1 MLRTR
6 IKELTCI
13 KYKRSM
19 RRIVETDCVL
29 AATKHLSSRVING
42 IARYF
47 MRFLLQACSQT
58 DTGVSFSTCGRCG
71 PIKYRDPHQRVI
83 FTLFRQIDTSKSQLT
98 SRKKYRALFKFR
110 SIHHDQLLTRQSIE
124 SIFINRINVVALSI
138 KIYYRTRM
146 VTSGKKKE
154 NREKLYANYSNV
166 KSKQITV
173 QVTKYTTRRRAG
185 RHICLEIRVIE
196 TMVWCCGAFC
206 KLKVLR
212 ATTLAR
218 IWKAIYIFY
227 SGLESAC
234 TFWWQPLSGVRAF
247 VCICLSIELLLA
259 WQNAGERKEYKMF
272 ARKYS

>member
-146 VTSGKKKE
+146 VTSEKKK
-154 NREKLYANYSNV
+154 RES
-166 KSKQITV
+166 
-173 QVTKYTTRRRAG
+173 R
-185 RHICLEIRVIE
+185 E
-196 TMVWCCGAFC
+196 TIC
-206 KLKVLR
+206 KLLERKKQTNNSASYKIHDSSKSRQAYLSRNTSHRNYGLVLWRFLQIKSSTRNDSR
-212 ATTLAR
+212 AHMEGN
-218 IWKAIYIFY
+218 IYF
-227 SGLESAC
+227 L
-234 TFWWQPLSGVRAF
+234 FRSGVRLYVLMTTTLRRSRIRLYLF
-247 VCICLSIELLLA
+247 ID
-259 WQNAGERKEYKMF
+259 
-272 ARKYS
+272 